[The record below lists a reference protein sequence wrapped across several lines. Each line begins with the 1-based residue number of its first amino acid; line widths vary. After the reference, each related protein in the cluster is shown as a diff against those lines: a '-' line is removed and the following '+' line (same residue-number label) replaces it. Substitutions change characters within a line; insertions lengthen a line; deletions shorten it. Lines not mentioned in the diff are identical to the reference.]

1 MRILMVFI
9 ASLLL
14 FSCASTKKKNEAAVE
29 SKTVPAAKQ
38 KKAEIKKTKPAP
50 KTSKAAAVAVPAAKQ
65 KKAEIKKTKPAP
77 KTSKAAAV
85 AVPAAKQKKAE
96 IKKTKPAPKT
106 SKAAAVAVTTC
117 KIKGE
122 TRKLSIATPASGG
135 CKLHYTKFGNEN
147 VIASAQNDRS
157 YCEKIF
163 DRVKGKLENAGFTCK

>member
-29 SKTVPAAKQ
+29 SKT
-38 KKAEIKKTKPAP
+38 
-50 KTSKAAAVAVPAAKQ
+50 VPAAKQ